1 MAENEKIGFFQE
13 SPNNY
18 SVGRLIIF
26 ILSVTGVLFSGA
38 MLGAGLFKYITTSGG
53 ESLGTISASCSGL
66 LVSVC
71 GTALTFKAISKK
83 EETKTE

>member
-1 MAENEKIGFFQE
+1 MEEKTGFFQE
-13 SPNNY
+13 SPNNN
-18 SVGRLIIF
+18 SIGRLIIF
-26 ILSVTGVLFSGA
+26 ILSVTGVLFSGS
-38 MLGAGLFKYITTSGG
+38 MLGAGLYKYITTSGG

-83 EETKTE
+83 DENKP

>member
-1 MAENEKIGFFQE
+1 MENKTGFFQE
-13 SPNNY
+13 SPNNN
-18 SVGRLIIF
+18 SIGRLIIF

-38 MLGAGLFKYITTSGG
+38 MLAVGLYKYATVSGG
-53 ESLGTISASCSGL
+53 ESLATISASCSGL

-83 EETKTE
+83 DETKVGQ